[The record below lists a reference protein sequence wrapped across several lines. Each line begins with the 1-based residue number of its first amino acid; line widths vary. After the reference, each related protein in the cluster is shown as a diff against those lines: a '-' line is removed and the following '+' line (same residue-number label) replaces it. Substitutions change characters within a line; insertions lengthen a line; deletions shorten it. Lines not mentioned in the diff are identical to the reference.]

1 MNEVIDRSDASLA
14 TNHQAPTTNHRP
26 PTTNHQPPA
35 GRQPIRRLY
44 EAIGLFL
51 IALLLFRAIGA
62 EPYGVPTGS
71 MAPTLMGNH
80 KVTACP
86 RCGCEVRVGIREDGT
101 GPSDLHAECPNCGLS
116 ELPLDGIPP
125 CRGDHLLV
133 NKSVY
138 TWRKP
143 RRWEMAVFRCPAADG
158 KAFVKR
164 VIGLPGESVLIQ
176 DGDIYI
182 NGELARKTL
191 AEVKSMC
198 IPVFDNNCQP
208 PQTWACRWGT
218 KPGQER
224 AVVDGTRLRLHDRG
238 SADSWHWLAYRNW
251 NLDGD
256 KIQSIRDEYTYN
268 GGDSNRRAVPVHDFL
283 LEADVEIAQG
293 SGAVAFGVTDGE
305 EWVIAEMAAGEN
317 QGGSRL
323 LGGSSVDWLTPHRA
337 APDFHLK
344 PGKTYHVE
352 VAFVDRRATL
362 AVDSKVVF
370 APVDFQAIGRRLPV
384 DHPVRLGV
392 RGVQAEFNNVRIFR
406 DVHYTEAGRHAVREP
421 LQLMA
426 GEYFVLGDNSPNSDD
441 SRFWSDA
448 EGGPLPVPEANFL
461 GKPFLVHLPS
471 RITLLEGLGGR
482 WEYHAID
489 WDRIRWLR

>member
-1 MNEVIDRSDASLA
+1 MNEAVERCDARLA
-14 TNHQAPTTNHRP
+14 TSHEP

-80 KVTACP
+80 KVTVCP
-86 RCGCEVRVGIREDGT
+86 RCGCEVRVGIREDG
-101 GPSDLHAECPNCGLS
+101 SSAADLHAACPNCGLDKM
-116 ELPLDGIPP
+116 PLDGIPV

-133 NKSVY
+133 NKNVF

-164 VIGLPGESVLIQ
+164 VIGLPSESVLIQ

-191 AEVKSMC
+191 AELKSLR

-208 PQTWACRWGT
+208 PQTWACRWQT
-218 KPGQER
+218 EPIQER
-224 AVVDGTRLRLHDRG
+224 AAVDGTRLRLHDHK
-238 SADSWHWLAYRNW
+238 SPDSWHWLVYRHW
-251 NLDGD
+251 NLDEG
-256 KIQSIRDEYTYN
+256 KIQPVRDEYTYN
-268 GGDSNRRAVPVHDFL
+268 GGDNNRRAVPVHDFM

-293 SGAVAFGVTDGE
+293 SGIVAFGVTDGD
-305 EWVIAEMAAGEN
+305 EWITAELAVGAN
-317 QGGSRL
+317 QGGMRL
-323 LGGSSVDWLTPHRA
+323 LGGQSVNWLTPYRTA
-337 APDFHLK
+337 QDLHLNA
-344 PGKTYHVE
+344 GKAYHVE
-352 VAFVDRRATL
+352 LAFVDRRATL
-362 AVDSKVVF
+362 ALDGKVVF
-370 APVDFQAIGRRLPV
+370 APVDLQAV
-384 DHPVRLGV
+384 DHRPPVKDPVRLGA
-392 RGVQAEFNNVRIFR
+392 RGIQAEFSNVRIFR
-406 DVHYTEAGRHAVREP
+406 DVHYTQAGRHAFRDP
-421 LQLMA
+421 LLLGA
-426 GEYFVLGDNSPNSDD
+426 DEYFMLGDNSPNSDD

-448 EGGPLPVPEANFL
+448 NGNPLPVPEANFL

-471 RITLLEGLGGR
+471 RITLWEGLGGR